1 MRFSKLKAAL
11 RGLMAMAFATVSTS
25 ALADKAVNMPKGVTQ
40 LSDEIYDLHMLIFWV
55 CVGIGVVV
63 FGAMIYSI
71 IYHRKS
77 NHPSPASF
85 HHNTLVEVI
94 WTVIPFVILIAMA
107 IPAARTLLKME
118 DFRASDISIKVTAL
132 QWKWNYEYIDE
143 GFDFT
148 SSLDQRSNEIRQ
160 TRSGLDPN
168 EHPNYLLEVDKRV
181 VIPTGKKVRLL
192 LTSAD
197 VIHSWWVPDFASK
210 KDAIPGFINEL
221 WFKVEEGNE
230 GVYRGQCTEL
240 CGRDHG
246 FMPIVVE
253 AVTQQEYDAWVSKQR
268 EQAGLGPKAGTEL
281 TEMAQESVSAVGS
294 PEAAADSAG
303 SAAAVSSEPAPAEW
317 SMDVAMQQGEQ
328 VYGANCGSCH
338 QANGEG
344 LAAAGFPALKGGAIT
359 TGDIAA
365 HIDIVLNGKS
375 GTAMAS
381 FARLSDE
388 EIAAVITYER
398 NAWGNDTGDLV
409 SPSDIKAAR

>member
-25 ALADKAVNMPKGVTQ
+25 ALADKAVNMPKGVTT

-55 CVGIGVVV
+55 CVAIGVVV

-77 NHPSPASF
+77 KHPSPASF

-148 SSLDQRSNEIRQ
+148 SSLDERSNRIRQ
-160 TRSGLDPN
+160 TNSGLDPN
-168 EHPNYLLEVDKRV
+168 EHPNYLLDVDKRV

-197 VIHSWWVPDFASK
+197 VIHSWWVPDFAAK
-210 KDAIPGFINEL
+210 KDAIPGFINEM

-230 GVYRGQCTEL
+230 GVYRGQCAEL

-253 AVTQQEYDAWVSKQR
+253 AVTQQEYDAWVKKQR
-268 EQAGLGPKAGTEL
+268 EQAGLGPKAGTGL
-281 TEMAQESVSAVGS
+281 TEMAAESVSDVATPVV
-294 PEAAADSAG
+294 EDG
-303 SAAAVSSEPAPAEW
+303 SADADVASEPEQAEW

-328 VYGANCGSCH
+328 VYGANCASCH

-344 LAAAGFPALKGGAIT
+344 LAAAGFPALKGGAIA

>member
-11 RGLMAMAFATVSTS
+11 RGLMAMALATVSTS
-25 ALADKAVNMPKGVTQ
+25 ALADYAVNMPKGVTE

-55 CVGIGVVV
+55 CVVIGVVV
-63 FGAMIYSI
+63 FGAMIWSI
-71 IYHRKS
+71 IYHRKTK
-77 NHPSPASF
+77 HPTPASF

-94 WTVIPFVILIAMA
+94 WTIIPFVILIAMA
-107 IPAARTLLKME
+107 IPAAKTLLKME

-148 SSLDQRSNEIRQ
+148 STLDQRSNEIRQ
-160 TRSGLDPN
+160 VASGLDPN
-168 EHPNYLLEVDKRV
+168 EHPNYLLDVDKRV
-181 VIPTGKKVRLL
+181 IIPTGKKVRLL

-221 WFKVEEGNE
+221 WFKVPEGNE

-253 AVTQQEYDAWVSKQR
+253 AVSQEEYDAWVAEQR
-268 EQAGLGPKAGTEL
+268 ELAGLGPKAGTSLE
-281 TEMAQESVSAVGS
+281 EMAAETGDATAA
-294 PEAAADSAG
+294 EATAAAG
-303 SAAAVSSEPAPAEW
+303 TETAPAEW
-317 SMDVAMQQGEQ
+317 SMDAAMQQGEQ
-328 VYGANCGSCH
+328 VYGANCASCH
-338 QANGEG
+338 MANGEG
-344 LAAAGFPALKGGAIT
+344 LAAAGFPALKDSAMA

-375 GTAMAS
+375 GTTMAA

-388 EIAAVITYER
+388 EIAAVVTYER